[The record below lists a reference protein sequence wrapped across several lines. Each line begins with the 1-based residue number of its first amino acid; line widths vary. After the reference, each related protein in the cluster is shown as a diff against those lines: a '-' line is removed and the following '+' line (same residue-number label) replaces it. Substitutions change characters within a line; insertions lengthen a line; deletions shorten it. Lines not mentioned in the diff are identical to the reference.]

1 MHNAIITNK
10 VLVCKKNQ
18 LGMNK
23 LISTLILC
31 ILCLQSNTVFS
42 QNLHETNGSNV
53 KQEEKKWYDKMRLS
67 GYAQFRY
74 NRLFETNPN
83 LKCDQCDRS
92 WGDNTGFSFRRAR
105 LQYQGQAH
113 ERLFV
118 YLQFDYSA
126 AIRIRADNSEN
137 IHYLQLRDAYF
148 DWGLD
153 AKNEFRIRAGQ
164 SKVPYGFENLQSSSN
179 RLPFDR
185 ADALNSAVPNER
197 DFGIYFM
204 WAPERIRKLQRDTL
218 TNKGFKGYGDYGVFT
233 IGAYNGQIANK
244 PELNNSLHTVV
255 KLSYP
260 FRLGNQIIEPGV
272 MAYKGQYTLSAD
284 QISSDVG
291 VNSNKRYQDERVAVG
306 IVIQPKP
313 IGYMAEYTRGTS
325 PGYSLIQDSIMNLP
339 LEGGYITICYRT
351 EWKNK
356 IFIPFA
362 RSQYYKGAKKAEK
375 DARFYELKE
384 YEIGLECL
392 LFKNLELTSSYVI
405 SHRKYSDHS
414 TTSYDEKGNLLR
426 LQLQFN
432 Y

>member
-1 MHNAIITNK
+1 
-10 VLVCKKNQ
+10 
-18 LGMNK
+18 MNK

-74 NRLFETNPN
+74 NRFFETNPN

-284 QISSDVG
+284 QISSGVG

>member
-1 MHNAIITNK
+1 MNNFITTLFLC
-10 VLVCKKNQ
+10 VLCF
-18 LGMNK
+18 
-23 LISTLILC
+23 
-31 ILCLQSNTVFS
+31 QSDIVFS
-42 QNLHETNGSNV
+42 QNMHETNGTNV

-74 NRLFETNPN
+74 NRFFETNPN
-83 LKCDQCDRS
+83 LKCEQCDKS

-126 AIRIRADNSEN
+126 AIKIKADNSEN

-233 IGAYNGQIANK
+233 VGAYNGQIANK
-244 PELNNSLHTVV
+244 PELNNSLHTVA

-272 MAYKGQYTLSAD
+272 MGYKGQYTLAAD
-284 QISSDVG
+284 QISSGVG

-325 PGYSLIQDSIMNLP
+325 PGYSFVQDSIMNMP
-339 LEGGYITICYRT
+339 LEGGYVTICYRK

-375 DARFYELKE
+375 DARFYELRE